1 MPTADEIATAAA
13 EIAEIGVQSNTTGDQ
28 TTTAMDPEK
37 LLRVADKV
45 AARDAQ
51 AGSNGNGGARS
62 GWRSLRAAR
71 YVPPGTNGGGDE
83 C

>member
-1 MPTADEIATAAA
+1 MPTSDDIADAAA
-13 EIAEIGVQSNTTGDQ
+13 EVAEIGVQSATTGDQ

-45 AARDAQ
+45 EQRAAM
-51 AGSNGNGGARS
+51 AGDNGRGGARS
-62 GWRSLRAAR
+62 GWRGLRPAR
-71 YVPPGTNGGGDE
+71 YVPPGGGDD

>member
-13 EIAEIGVQSNTTGDQ
+13 EVAEIGVQSATTGDQ

-37 LLRVADKV
+37 LLRVADKL
-45 AARDAQ
+45 AAREAA
-51 AGSNGNGGARS
+51 AGTNGNGGARS

-71 YVPPGTNGGGDE
+71 YVPPGTNGGDG